1 MGDETKGGYM
11 AEVPLDPA
19 SGPAFALSG
28 RVVTMDTDRTVLPH
42 GVVYGQNG
50 SIVAVQPAGVAPPD
64 GFANVEVVDTTG
76 TIYPGLI
83 ELHNH
88 LPYDVL
94 PLWQVPK
101 RYGDRNQWSD
111 TQENPDYHRLITG
124 PMHAIGGVPALVA
137 AIVRYVELRC
147 LLGGTTTSQGVTLAN
162 SKVSVTHF
170 RGLVRNVEN
179 TGKDPALPAAA
190 THVPDVVAADGQK
203 FLQEISTGK
212 KMILHLAEGD
222 DEAALNA
229 FEALHLKDG
238 SWAIT
243 KDLIGIHCVALRDGD
258 FGVLASHGGS
268 MVWSPLSNLL
278 LYGKTANVGAAMGH
292 NVPVALGS
300 DWAPS
305 GSKNLLGELK
315 AARLARTA
323 ANAPELSD
331 RELVAMATCTPAAML
346 GWDRALGS
354 LEGPRTDGA
363 GEEVPGKRA
372 DMLVAIVE
380 DGDPYTGLIDAKEA
394 DIQLVMIDG
403 VPRVGTKTLMTSLGV
418 RTGLERI
425 QVGGQERM
433 LNLSEAD
440 ADPQVEQ
447 VTAAEA
453 IRLLAHALQQLPNT
467 PTTPEAV
474 AARSELPDGQIR
486 LAVEGLVDNQ
496 QSPRPHLPLNGAL
509 TGPNLPRSRTL
520 ESVHNAIA
528 AAGPL
533 PALTLDP
540 LAAVDNPGFYDTI
553 GQEMNLPADVRAGL
567 VAYRHPTPT
576 DRAKT

>member
-1 MGDETKGGYM
+1 MGDDTKGGTM

-19 SGPAFALSG
+19 SGSPFALSG
-28 RVVTMDTDRTVLPH
+28 RVVTMDADRTVLPH

-50 SIVAVQPAGVAPPD
+50 SIVAVQPAGAKPPD
-64 GFANVEVVDTTG
+64 GFGTVEVVDTTG

-101 RYGDRNQWSD
+101 RYDDRNQWSD
-111 TQENPDYHRLITG
+111 TRENPDYHRLITG
-124 PMHAIGGVPALVA
+124 PMHAIGGVPELVS

-190 THVPDVVAADGQK
+190 THVPDVVATDGQK

-222 DEAALNA
+222 DQASLNA

-243 KDLIGIHCVALRDGD
+243 KNLIGIHCVALRDGD
-258 FGVLASHGGS
+258 FEVFASHGGS

-278 LYGKTANVGAAMGH
+278 LYGKTANVGSALAH

-300 DWAPS
+300 DWSPS

-315 AARLARTA
+315 VARLARAA
-323 ANAPELSD
+323 ANAPQLSD

-354 LEGPRTDGA
+354 LEGPRTEGT
-363 GEEVPGKRA
+363 GGQLPGKRA
-372 DMLVAIVE
+372 DMLVAMVG
-380 DGDPYTGLIDAKEA
+380 DGDPYTGLIDATEA

-418 RTGLERI
+418 RTGFEQI
-425 QVGGQERM
+425 QVGGQERT
-433 LNLSEAD
+433 LNLSEAA

-453 IRLLAHALQQLPNT
+453 IHLLTQALQQLPNT
-467 PTTPEAV
+467 PMTPEAV

-496 QSPRPHLPLNGAL
+496 QSPRPHLPLNGEL

-528 AAGPL
+528 EAGSL

-540 LAAVDNPGFYDTI
+540 LAAIDNPGFYDTI
-553 GQEMNLPADVRAGL
+553 NEEMNLPPDLRAGL
-567 VAYRHPTPT
+567 VAYRHPTST